1 MAKELNEDTGFTVS
15 LKTLAGIGAALA
27 TVIGMWFTLQADI
40 AEAKELPLPPD
51 PEITRMEFDMKDQ
64 LVRQTIMS
72 TQEDVTEIK
81 DQLIRLEEI
90 FGCTFILYT
99 INYKFISTKC
109 AM

>member
-1 MAKELNEDTGFTVS
+1 MAKELNEDTGFHVS
-15 LKTLAGIGAALA
+15 IKTLGGIGLA
-27 TVIGMWFTLQADI
+27 MASLIGMWFTLQADI

-81 DQLIRLEEI
+81 SSIIRLEEKI
-90 FGCTFILYT
+90 DKLD
-99 INYKFISTKC
+99 
-109 AM
+109 